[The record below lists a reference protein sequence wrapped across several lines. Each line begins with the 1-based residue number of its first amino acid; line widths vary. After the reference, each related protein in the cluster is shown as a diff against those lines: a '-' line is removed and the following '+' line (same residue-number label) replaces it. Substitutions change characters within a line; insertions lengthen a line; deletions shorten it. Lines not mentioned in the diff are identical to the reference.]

1 MPGPRF
7 LAAPFRTDQPL
18 VLLLLLPVMVLLW
31 WGQVAVPTPAGA
43 TVGMPLFSMIT
54 TATAPWPWLQGLLGL
69 AALGWLAP
77 LLASTANNA
86 ELFDRRNRLPAI
98 LLLLL
103 MGLVGGQ
110 LLSPALC
117 GMLPLLL
124 ALRRAF
130 ALQGRSTV
138 NGTLFNSGV
147 LIGMAALFYLP
158 YAFMVVAVWAAVS
171 VMRPF
176 DWREY
181 AMPLAG
187 AALAFYFCWGVMRL
201 LGLSATHPIASI
213 TEAVHQGLPTGKSL
227 AVMLMVLVPFMALGV
242 LAYARSY
249 QGSVMRERNSRSAF
263 LALCWSLLAV
273 IALELIVHRTFPVVL
288 IAVPLAVLFAYPVL
302 VTRRMWL
309 AELAFLALLVIG
321 CTVQWG

>member
-1 MPGPRF
+1 MSGPRF
-7 LAAPFRTDQPL
+7 LAAAFRTDQPL
-18 VLLLLLPVMVLLW
+18 VLALLLPVLVLLW
-31 WGQVAVPTPAGA
+31 WAQVALPGPAILAG
-43 TVGMPLFSMIT
+43 GMPLFSGLASI
-54 TATAPWPWLQGLLGL
+54 TAPWPWLQGLLGI
-69 AALGWLAP
+69 AAAGWLAP

-86 ELFDRRNRLPAI
+86 EFFDRRNRLPAI

-103 MGLVGGQ
+103 VALVGGP
-110 LLSPALC
+110 LFSPALC
-117 GMLPLLL
+117 GMLPLLF

-138 NGTLFNSGV
+138 NGTLFNAGV
-147 LIGMAALFYLP
+147 LIGVAALFYLP

-187 AALAFYFCWGVMRL
+187 ALLAFYFCWGILRL
-201 LGLSATHPIASI
+201 AGLPAMQPIATI
-213 TEAVHQGLPTGKSL
+213 TDAMHQALPTGKRL
-227 AVMLMVLVPFMALGV
+227 AVILLVVVPFAVLGV
-242 LAYARSY
+242 LGYVRSY
-249 QGSVMRERNSRSAF
+249 KGSVMRERNSRTAF
-263 LALCWSLLAV
+263 LAVCWSLLAV

-288 IAVPLAVLFAYPVL
+288 LAMPFAVLFTYPIL

-309 AELAFLALLVIG
+309 AELAFAALLVMG
-321 CTVQWG
+321 CVAQWG